1 MTGDSKQIQG
11 LGGARKG
18 AVDAVIEDGA
28 EELSVADAG
37 TQATFLDAWTRTLTS
52 HARHLRGKGL
62 DLAAPVVVVYAD
74 NCADVGEPL
83 VWIRR
88 PMHGGSPTDPLA
100 GTLAV
105 GTGEIGAYLR
115 QAPVSDSNTATDAI
129 QAAGLGS
136 SLTVA
141 LLSTTMLVIWPEGI
155 DSQAS
160 PLIQRE
166 LDDAPVVFDL
176 AALEHQLG
184 LFYETTARQT
194 TKWWKDA
201 KARITV
207 ASPEGVVQSDLLTFL
222 RGKFA
227 EVARVKTETRIGN
240 GRSDITLAPRGPN
253 TISAVLE
260 LKVTR
265 DFMTPQP
272 GTVNP
277 TPINLKDNI
286 DWARSGVAQT
296 AAYRDDDGM
305 EVAYLCVYD
314 FCAGNRAE
322 ISQGIKEAADPYGVL
337 PRRYWITASHKEHRE
352 DRYPDPPPKPPD
364 VK

>member
-1 MTGDSKQIQG
+1 MTDESKQIPG

-18 AVDAVIEDGA
+18 AVDAVIKDGA
-28 EELSVADAG
+28 KELSVADAG
-37 TQATFLDAWTRTLTS
+37 TDASFLDAWTRTLTS
-52 HARHLRGKGL
+52 HARYLRGKGL
-62 DLAAPVVVVYAD
+62 DLSAPVVVAYAE
-74 NCADVGEPL
+74 NCADVGESL
-83 VWIRR
+83 GWIRR

-100 GTLAV
+100 GTLGV
-105 GTGEIGAYLR
+105 GAAEIGAYLR
-115 QAPVSDSNTATDAI
+115 QAPVVDSSAATDAI

-136 SLTVA
+136 SLTIA

-155 DSQAS
+155 DSKVS
-160 PLIQRE
+160 PRIQRE
-166 LDDAPVVFDL
+166 LDDAPVVLDL

-194 TKWWKDA
+194 TSWWEDA

-207 ASPEGVVQSDLLTFL
+207 AKPEGVVQNDLLRFL
-222 RGKFA
+222 LGKFA
-227 EVARVKTETRIGN
+227 EVARVKVETRIGN
-240 GRSDITLAPRGPN
+240 GRSDVTLTPRQPN

-265 DFMTPQP
+265 DFMTPKP

-277 TPINLKDNI
+277 TPISLKDNI
-286 DWARSGVAQT
+286 EWARSGVAQT

-305 EVAYLCVYD
+305 DVAYLCVYD
-314 FCAGNRAE
+314 FCAGNREE

-337 PRRYWITASHKEHRE
+337 PRCYWITASHKEHRE
-352 DRYPDPPPKPPD
+352 DRYPDPPLKPLD